1 MSGLEDIIRGPQ
13 RGYCKKTAMKETLR
27 VVHTDHLKQE
37 KLDPLKANNSG
48 ILGQTY
54 SEDLQA
60 VWVKETS
67 FMRQTGD
74 PRPTEGLIQ

>member
-1 MSGLEDIIRGPQ
+1 MGIIGGNFGLSQ
-13 RGYCKKTAMKETLR
+13 TKFFLR
-27 VVHTDHLKQE
+27 QHLKQE